1 MDDYYFIVR
10 NLMIWSESFLSTVFY
25 IQLDMG
31 LALSKL
37 LCARFYKWTVFHQMT

>member
-1 MDDYYFIVR
+1 MDDYYFIER

-37 LCARFYKWTVFHQMT
+37 LSARFYKWTVFHQIT

>member
-1 MDDYYFIVR
+1 MDEYYFIER

-37 LCARFYKWTVFHQMT
+37 LCARFYKCTVFHQMT